1 MFGSGRVGKTK
12 EQLVMLCNEHR
23 INRIFSDL
31 ACGVLNQCYTDRP
44 DETDRILTRKRPRWR
59 NLTCLEIAYQ
69 MKIYSFMTHDACKI
83 SINRG
88 WFGKISAKNNS
99 IQMMSSVFVLGLLP
113 FVLRFEESDEE
124 KASYIVF
131 LGFFSYALL
140 TGFGDKLT
148 YIEYQMCFWL
158 YCVNADL
165 KKRLGPNF
173 PQELSWSERLEGYF
187 TDKWNYFD
195 FIVII
200 FFPIGMS
207 LNLSGFVEAGR
218 VLLAI
223 SQIAFFMR
231 TMKAFLA
238 LKELGPKIWMIAAM
252 VNTQLLC

>member
-1 MFGSGRVGKTK
+1 
-12 EQLVMLCNEHR
+12 ML
-23 INRIFSDL
+23 F
-31 ACGVLNQCYTDRP
+31 
-44 DETDRILTRKRPRWR
+44 
-59 NLTCLEIAYQ
+59 
-69 MKIYSFMTHDACKI
+69 
-83 SINRG
+83 
-88 WFGKISAKNNS
+88 
-99 IQMMSSVFVLGLLP
+99 LL
-113 FVLRFEESDEE
+113 
-124 KASYIVF
+124 
-131 LGFFSYALL
+131 
-140 TGFGDKLT
+140 
-148 YIEYQMCFWL
+148 QL